1 MDNKKLKITK
11 EAHKVKYEYLK
22 DKIIEANPDFV
33 NLQWDHFDLY
43 VSKVTYSEE
52 SSHEETTEQD
62 KPTMIIELKLKED
75 KNVKLYY
82 RNAELTYIFKKNI
95 KLINN
100 N

>member
-1 MDNKKLKITK
+1 MGNEKIKITK
-11 EAHKVKYEYLK
+11 EAHKTKYEYLK

-62 KPTMIIELKLKED
+62 KPTMIIALKLKED
-75 KNVKLYY
+75 ENVKLYY
-82 RNAELTYIFKKNI
+82 QNTELAYVFKTKH
-95 KLINN
+95 KAD
-100 N
+100 

>member
-1 MDNKKLKITK
+1 MGNEKLKITK

-22 DKIIEANPDFV
+22 DKIIEANPDFI
-33 NLQWDHFDLY
+33 NLQWDHFYLY

-82 RNAELTYIFKKNI
+82 QNIELTYVFKTKHKANQ
-95 KLINN
+95 
-100 N
+100 